1 MSGEQSSDVLERLL
15 HSGHR
20 RQQPTDTFNQPAST
34 NWLYRAVGELHS
46 AIVLSL
52 LQVVW
57 NSLPTEFRD
66 LSVGLDVF
74 RHTLKLRRYYSRDI
88 SASGAVEMYALLILR
103 YINFR
108 YLSIYLSI
116 YQSILVVSSLR
127 MTQFAECVF
136 ADCCC
141 NLWTT

>member
-1 MSGEQSSDVLERLL
+1 M
-15 HSGHR
+15 
-20 RQQPTDTFNQPAST
+20 
-34 NWLYRAVGELHS
+34 
-46 AIVLSL
+46 
-52 LQVVW
+52 VW

-74 RHTLKLRRYYSRDI
+74 RHSLKLRRYYSRDI

-116 YQSILVVSSLR
+116 YQSIYLSSVVVTNDTVCRVCICRLLLH
-127 MTQFAECVF
+127 EC
-136 ADCCC
+136 
-141 NLWTT
+141 L